1 MLHCIKILK
10 NIFSGNGL
18 EKACHISQEESEIQN
33 SWESFKT
40 IMESRLSVGNKE
52 LIKIEDFDLNPLS
65 TALHGEVSAQRLLLQ
80 LLYAERSR
88 DVQAWTVDTRE
99 KFIMGNTSFL
109 LSSYTQK
116 K

>member
-1 MLHCIKILK
+1 M
-10 NIFSGNGL
+10 FSGNGL
-18 EKACHISQEESEIQN
+18 EIICHISHEESEIQN

-40 IMESRLSVGNKE
+40 IMESQLSVANKK

-65 TALHGEVSAQRLLLQ
+65 TALPGEVSAHRLLLQ
-80 LLYAERSR
+80 FLHAEGSG

-99 KFIMGNTSFL
+99 KFIMSSTSFML
-109 LSSYTQK
+109 KSDTQK